1 VILNY
6 GETNMARPNKMGLD
20 YFPFDVDF
28 FEDLKIRKLIKYQ
41 GSNAIAIYAFILCN
55 IYKDGYYIRWDNDL
69 PFIISEQTGYEESY
83 IVQVINCCLDIGLF
97 SKNLFDSERVITSF
111 GIQDRYRKINDL
123 CRRKSDISEYML
135 ISSEEIRFSSEE
147 MPITSAKSAQRKEK
161 EIEVKERKEKEI
173 EYSTNVELK
182 KDELS
187 SPVDFSRLM
196 DYFNSTFS
204 GKLPSIKSMTDTR
217 KKAIKA
223 RISQYGKTSI
233 EEVFKSVLNSDFLLG
248 GNDRNWRP
256 DFDWIFKAANYTKI
270 LEGNYDGKRNGTSSN
285 RESVS
290 RLKDLS
296 EAILCGSLPK
306 ED

>member
-1 VILNY
+1 M
-6 GETNMARPNKMGLD
+6 GRNKKEGLS

-28 FEDLKIRKLIKYQ
+28 FQDIKIRKLIRYQ

-97 SKNLFDSERVITSF
+97 SKKLFDSERVITSF

-135 ISSEEIRFSSEE
+135 ISSEEKRISSEE
-147 MPITSAKSAQRKEK
+147 TPITYAKSTQRKEK
-161 EIEVKERKEKEI
+161 ESKGKEIEEKEI

-196 DYFNSTFS
+196 NYFNSTFR

-223 RISQYGKTSI
+223 RVSQYGKKSI
-233 EEVFKSVLNSDFLLG
+233 EEVFKSVLTSDFLLG

-270 LEGNYDGKRNGTSSN
+270 LEGNYNGKRNNTMSN

-296 EAILCGSLPK
+296 EAILCGSPPK

>member
-1 VILNY
+1 M
-6 GETNMARPNKMGLD
+6 GRNKKEGLS

-28 FEDLKIRKLIKYQ
+28 FQDIKIRKLIRYH

-55 IYKDGYYIRWDNDL
+55 IYKDGYYIRWDNDF
-69 PFIISEQTGYEESY
+69 PFIISEQTGYDESY
-83 IVQVINCCLDIGLF
+83 IVEVINCCLDIGLF
-97 SKNLFDSERVITSF
+97 SKDLFDSERVITSF

-135 ISSEEIRFSSEE
+135 ISSEE
-147 MPITSAKSAQRKEK
+147 MPITSAKSTQRKENESKGK
-161 EIEVKERKEKEI
+161 EIEEKEI

-187 SPVDFSRLM
+187 SHVDFSMLM

-204 GKLPSIKSMTDTR
+204 GKLPSIKSMTETR
-217 KKAIKA
+217 KKAIKGRVA
-223 RISQYGKTSI
+223 QYGKKSI

-270 LEGNYDGKRNGTSSN
+270 LEGNYNGKRNGTSSN

-296 EAILCGSLPK
+296 EAILCGSPPK

>member
-1 VILNY
+1 M
-6 GETNMARPNKMGLD
+6 GRNKKEGLS

-28 FEDLKIRKLIKYQ
+28 FQDLKIRKLIKYQ

-111 GIQDRYRKINDL
+111 GIQYRYRKINDL

-135 ISSEEIRFSSEE
+135 ISSEEKRISSEE
-147 MPITSAKSAQRKEK
+147 TPITSAKSTQRKEK

-223 RISQYGKTSI
+223 RISQYGKKSI
-233 EEVFKSVLNSDFLLG
+233 EEVFKSILTSDFLLG
-248 GNDRNWRP
+248 GNDRSWRP

-270 LEGNYDGKRNGTSSN
+270 LEGNYNGKRNNTVSN

-296 EAILCGSLPK
+296 EAILCGSPTK
-306 ED
+306 EN

>member
-1 VILNY
+1 M
-6 GETNMARPNKMGLD
+6 GRNKKEGLS

-28 FEDLKIRKLIKYQ
+28 FQDIKIRKLIRYQ
-41 GSNAIAIYAFILCN
+41 GSNAISIYTLILCN
-55 IYKDGYYIRWDNDL
+55 IYKDGYYIRWDDDL
-69 PFIISEQTGYEESY
+69 PFIISEQTGYDESY
-83 IVQVINCCLDIGLF
+83 IVEVINCCLDIGLF

-135 ISSEEIRFSSEE
+135 ISSEEKRISFEE
-147 MPITSAKSAQRKEK
+147 MPVTSAKSTQRKEK

-187 SPVDFSRLM
+187 SHVDFSMLM

-204 GKLPSIKSMTDTR
+204 GKLPSIKSMTEAR
-217 KKAIKA
+217 KKAIKGRVA
-223 RISQYGKTSI
+223 QYGKKSI

-270 LEGNYDGKRNGTSSN
+270 LEGNYNGKRNGTSSN

-296 EAILCGSLPK
+296 EAILLGSMPK

>member
-1 VILNY
+1 M
-6 GETNMARPNKMGLD
+6 GRNKKEGLS

-28 FEDLKIRKLIKYQ
+28 FQDLKIRKLIKYQ

-83 IVQVINCCLDIGLF
+83 IVEVINCCLDIGLF

-135 ISSEEIRFSSEE
+135 ISSEE
-147 MPITSAKSAQRKEK
+147 MPITSAKSTQRKEK

-187 SPVDFSRLM
+187 SHVDFSMLM

-204 GKLPSIKSMTDTR
+204 GKLPSIKSMTETR

-223 RISQYGKTSI
+223 RVAQYGKKSI

-270 LEGNYDGKRNGTSSN
+270 LEGNYNGKRNGTSSN

-296 EAILCGSLPK
+296 EAILLGSLPK

>member
-1 VILNY
+1 M
-6 GETNMARPNKMGLD
+6 GRNKKEGLS

-28 FEDLKIRKLIKYQ
+28 FQDIKIRKLIRYQ

-83 IVQVINCCLDIGLF
+83 IVEVINCCLDIDLF

-135 ISSEEIRFSSEE
+135 ISSEEKRISSEE
-147 MPITSAKSAQRKEK
+147 TPITSAKSTQRKEK
-161 EIEVKERKEKEI
+161 EIEVNERKEKEI
-173 EYSTNVELK
+173 EYSTNVESK
-182 KDELS
+182 KDDLS
-187 SPVDFSRLM
+187 SHVDFSMLM

-204 GKLPSIKSMTDTR
+204 GKLPSIKSMTETR
-217 KKAIKA
+217 KKAIKGRVA
-223 RISQYGKTSI
+223 QYGKKSI

-256 DFDWIFKAANYTKI
+256 DFDWIFKASNYTKI
-270 LEGNYDGKRNGTSSN
+270 LEGNYNGKRNNTMSK

-296 EAILCGSLPK
+296 EAILCGSAPK

>member
-1 VILNY
+1 M
-6 GETNMARPNKMGLD
+6 GRNKKEGLS

-28 FEDLKIRKLIKYQ
+28 FQDIKIRKLIKYQ

-83 IVQVINCCLDIGLF
+83 IVEVINCCLDIGLF
-97 SKNLFDSERVITSF
+97 SKNLFDSEMVITSF

-135 ISSEEIRFSSEE
+135 ISSEEKRISSEE
-147 MPITSAKSAQRKEK
+147 KPITSAKSTQRKEK

-182 KDELS
+182 KDDLS
-187 SPVDFSRLM
+187 SHVDFSMLM

-204 GKLPSIKSMTDTR
+204 GKLPSIKSMTETR
-217 KKAIKA
+217 KKAIKGRVA
-223 RISQYGKTSI
+223 QYGKKSI
-233 EEVFKSVLNSDFLLG
+233 EEVFKSVLASDFLLG
-248 GNDRNWRP
+248 ANDRNWRP

-270 LEGNYDGKRNGTSSN
+270 LEGNYNGKRNGTMSK

>member
-1 VILNY
+1 M
-6 GETNMARPNKMGLD
+6 GRNKKEGLS

-28 FEDLKIRKLIKYQ
+28 FQDLKIRKLIRYQ

-55 IYKDGYYIRWDNDL
+55 IYKNGYYIRWDSDL

-83 IVQVINCCLDIGLF
+83 IVEVINCCLDIGLF

-135 ISSEEIRFSSEE
+135 ISSEEKRISSEE
-147 MPITSAKSAQRKEK
+147 TPITSAKSTQRKEK
-161 EIEVKERKEKEI
+161 ESKGKEIEEKEI

-204 GKLPSIKSMTDTR
+204 GKLPYIKSMTETR

-223 RISQYGKTSI
+223 RVAQYGKKSI
-233 EEVFKSVLNSDFLLG
+233 EEVFKSVLASDFLLG

-270 LEGNYDGKRNGTSSN
+270 LEGNYNGKRNNTMSK

-296 EAILCGSLPK
+296 EAILCGSASK

>member
-1 VILNY
+1 M
-6 GETNMARPNKMGLD
+6 GRNKKEGLS

-28 FEDLKIRKLIKYQ
+28 FQDLKIRKLIKYQ

-135 ISSEEIRFSSEE
+135 ISSEEKRISSEE
-147 MPITSAKSAQRKEK
+147 TPITSAKSAQRKEK

-204 GKLPSIKSMTDTR
+204 GKLPSIKSMTETR

-223 RISQYGKTSI
+223 RVAQYGKKSI
-233 EEVFKSVLNSDFLLG
+233 EEVFKSVLTSDFLLG
-248 GNDRNWRP
+248 CNDRNWRP

-270 LEGNYDGKRNGTSSN
+270 LEGNYNGKRNNTMSN

-296 EAILCGSLPK
+296 EAILCGSPPK

>member
-1 VILNY
+1 M
-6 GETNMARPNKMGLD
+6 GRNKKEGLS

-28 FEDLKIRKLIKYQ
+28 FQDIKIRKLIRYQ

-55 IYKDGYYIRWDNDL
+55 IYKDGYYIRWDSDL

-83 IVQVINCCLDIGLF
+83 IVEVINCCLDIGLF
-97 SKNLFDSERVITSF
+97 SKKLFDSERVITSF

-135 ISSEEIRFSSEE
+135 ISSEEKRISYEE
-147 MPITSAKSAQRKEK
+147 TPITSAKSTQRKEK
-161 EIEVKERKEKEI
+161 KIEVKEREEKEI

-204 GKLPSIKSMTDTR
+204 GKLPSIKSMTETR

-223 RISQYGKTSI
+223 RVSQYGKKSI

-256 DFDWIFKAANYTKI
+256 DFDWIFKASNYTKI
-270 LEGNYDGKRNGTSSN
+270 LEGNYNGKRNNTSSN
-285 RESVS
+285 RESIS

-296 EAILCGSLPK
+296 EAILLGSLPK

>member
-1 VILNY
+1 M
-6 GETNMARPNKMGLD
+6 GRNKKEGLS

-28 FEDLKIRKLIKYQ
+28 FQDIKIRKLIRYQ

-55 IYKDGYYIRWDNDL
+55 IYKDGYYIRWDSDL

-83 IVQVINCCLDIGLF
+83 IVEVINCCLDIGLF
-97 SKNLFDSERVITSF
+97 SKKLFDSERVITSF

-135 ISSEEIRFSSEE
+135 ISSEEKRISYEE
-147 MPITSAKSAQRKEK
+147 TPITSAKSTQRKEK
-161 EIEVKERKEKEI
+161 ESKGKEIEGKEI

-204 GKLPSIKSMTDTR
+204 GKLPSIKSMTETR

-223 RISQYGKTSI
+223 RVSQYGKKSI

-256 DFDWIFKAANYTKI
+256 DFDWIFKASNYTKI
-270 LEGNYDGKRNGTSSN
+270 LEGNYNGKRNNTSSN
-285 RESVS
+285 RESIS

-296 EAILCGSLPK
+296 EAILLGSLPK

>member
-1 VILNY
+1 M
-6 GETNMARPNKMGLD
+6 GRNKKDGLS
-20 YFPFDVDF
+20 YFPLDVDF
-28 FEDLKIRKLIKYQ
+28 FQDLKIRKLIKYQ
-41 GSNAIAIYAFILCN
+41 GSSAISIYTLILCN

-83 IVQVINCCLDIGLF
+83 IVEVINCCLDIGLF

-135 ISSEEIRFSSEE
+135 ISSEEKRISSEE
-147 MPITSAKSAQRKEK
+147 TPITSAKSTQRKEK

-187 SPVDFSRLM
+187 SHVDFSMLM

-204 GKLPSIKSMTDTR
+204 GKLPSIKSMTETR
-217 KKAIKA
+217 KKAIKGRVA
-223 RISQYGKTSI
+223 QYGKKSI

-270 LEGNYDGKRNGTSSN
+270 LEGNYNGKRNNTMSK

-296 EAILCGSLPK
+296 EAILCGSASK

>member
-1 VILNY
+1 M
-6 GETNMARPNKMGLD
+6 GRNKKDGLS

-28 FEDLKIRKLIKYQ
+28 FQDLKIRKLIKYQ

-83 IVQVINCCLDIGLF
+83 IVEVINCCLDIGLF

-135 ISSEEIRFSSEE
+135 ISSEEKRISSEE
-147 MPITSAKSAQRKEK
+147 MPITSAKSTQRKEK

-204 GKLPSIKSMTDTR
+204 GKLPSIKSMTETR

-223 RISQYGKTSI
+223 RVAQYGKKSI
-233 EEVFKSVLNSDFLLG
+233 EEVFKSVLTSDFLLG

-270 LEGNYDGKRNGTSSN
+270 LEGNYNGKRNNTMSK

-296 EAILCGSLPK
+296 EAILCGSPPK

>member
-1 VILNY
+1 M
-6 GETNMARPNKMGLD
+6 GRNKKEGLS

-28 FEDLKIRKLIKYQ
+28 FQDLKIRKLIKYQ

-55 IYKDGYYIRWDNDL
+55 IYKDGYYIRWDNGL

-83 IVQVINCCLDIGLF
+83 IVEVINCCLDIGLF

-135 ISSEEIRFSSEE
+135 ISSEEKRIYSEE
-147 MPITSAKSAQRKEK
+147 TPITSAKSTQRKEK
-161 EIEVKERKEKEI
+161 EIKEKKRKEKEI

-204 GKLPSIKSMTDTR
+204 GKLPSIKSMTEAR
-217 KKAIKA
+217 KKAIKSRVA
-223 RISQYGKTSI
+223 QYGKKSI
-233 EEVFKSVLNSDFLLG
+233 EEVFKSVLTSDFLLG

-270 LEGNYDGKRNGTSSN
+270 LEGNYNGKRNNTMSN

-296 EAILCGSLPK
+296 EAILCGSPPK
-306 ED
+306 KD

>member
-1 VILNY
+1 M
-6 GETNMARPNKMGLD
+6 GRNKKEGLS

-28 FEDLKIRKLIKYQ
+28 FQDIKIRKLIRYQ
-41 GSNAIAIYAFILCN
+41 GSNAISIYTLILCN

-69 PFIISEQTGYEESY
+69 PFIISEQTGYDESY
-83 IVQVINCCLDIGLF
+83 IVEVINCCLDIGLF
-97 SKNLFDSERVITSF
+97 SKDLFDSERVITSF

-135 ISSEEIRFSSEE
+135 ISSEEKRISSEE
-147 MPITSAKSAQRKEK
+147 KPITSAKSTQRKEK

-187 SPVDFSRLM
+187 SHVDFSMLM

-204 GKLPSIKSMTDTR
+204 GKLPSIKSMTETR
-217 KKAIKA
+217 KKAIKGRVA
-223 RISQYGKTSI
+223 QYGKKSI

-256 DFDWIFKAANYTKI
+256 DFDWIFKASNYTKI
-270 LEGNYDGKRNGTSSN
+270 LEGNYNGKRNGTSSN

-296 EAILCGSLPK
+296 EAILLGSMPK

>member
-1 VILNY
+1 M
-6 GETNMARPNKMGLD
+6 GRNKKEGLS

-28 FEDLKIRKLIKYQ
+28 FQDIKIRKLIRYQ

-97 SKNLFDSERVITSF
+97 SKKLFDSERVITSF

-135 ISSEEIRFSSEE
+135 ISSEEKRISSEE
-147 MPITSAKSAQRKEK
+147 TPITSAKSAQRKEK

-223 RISQYGKTSI
+223 RVSQYGKKSI
-233 EEVFKSVLNSDFLLG
+233 EEVFKSVLASDFLLG

-270 LEGNYDGKRNGTSSN
+270 LEGNYNGKRNNTVSN

-296 EAILCGSLPK
+296 EAILCGSTPK

>member
-1 VILNY
+1 M
-6 GETNMARPNKMGLD
+6 GRNKKEGLS

-28 FEDLKIRKLIKYQ
+28 FQDIKIRKLIRYQ

-55 IYKDGYYIRWDNDL
+55 IYKDGYYIRWDDDL

-83 IVQVINCCLDIGLF
+83 IVEVINCCLDIGLF

-135 ISSEEIRFSSEE
+135 ISSEEKRISSEE
-147 MPITSAKSAQRKEK
+147 MPITSAKSTQRKEK

-187 SPVDFSRLM
+187 SHVDFSMLM

-204 GKLPSIKSMTDTR
+204 GKLPSIKSMTEAR

-223 RISQYGKTSI
+223 RVAQYGKKSI
-233 EEVFKSVLNSDFLLG
+233 EEVFKYVLTSDFLLG

-256 DFDWIFKAANYTKI
+256 DFDWIFKASNYTKI
-270 LEGNYDGKRNGTSSN
+270 LEGNYNGKRNGTSSN

-296 EAILCGSLPK
+296 EAILLGSASK

>member
-1 VILNY
+1 MM
-6 GETNMARPNKMGLD
+6 GRNKKEGLS

-28 FEDLKIRKLIKYQ
+28 FQDLKIRKLIKYQ

-83 IVQVINCCLDIGLF
+83 IVEVINCCLDIGLF

-135 ISSEEIRFSSEE
+135 ISSEEKRISSEE
-147 MPITSAKSAQRKEK
+147 KRISSEETPITSAKSTQRKEK
-161 EIEVKERKEKEI
+161 ESKGKEIEEKEI

-196 DYFNSTFS
+196 NYFNSTFS

-270 LEGNYDGKRNGTSSN
+270 LEGNYNGKRNNTVSN

-296 EAILCGSLPK
+296 EAILCGSPAK

>member
-1 VILNY
+1 MGRNKKEGLN
-6 GETNMARPNKMGLD
+6 

-28 FEDLKIRKLIKYQ
+28 FQDIKIRKLIKYQ

-83 IVQVINCCLDIGLF
+83 IVEVINCCLDIGLF

-135 ISSEEIRFSSEE
+135 ISSEEKRISSEE
-147 MPITSAKSAQRKEK
+147 KPITSAKSTQRKEK
-161 EIEVKERKEKEI
+161 EIEVKERKGKEI

-204 GKLPSIKSMTDTR
+204 GKLPSIKSMTETR

-223 RISQYGKTSI
+223 RVAQYGKKSI
-233 EEVFKSVLNSDFLLG
+233 EEVFKSVLTSDFLLG

-270 LEGNYDGKRNGTSSN
+270 LEGNYNGKRNNTMSN

-296 EAILCGSLPK
+296 EAILCGSAPK

>member
-1 VILNY
+1 M
-6 GETNMARPNKMGLD
+6 GRNKKEGLS

-28 FEDLKIRKLIKYQ
+28 FQDLKIRKLIRYQ

-55 IYKDGYYIRWDNDL
+55 IYKNGYYIRWDSDL

-83 IVQVINCCLDIGLF
+83 IVEVINCCLDISLF

-135 ISSEEIRFSSEE
+135 ISSEEKRISSEE
-147 MPITSAKSAQRKEK
+147 TPITSAKSTQRKEK
-161 EIEVKERKEKEI
+161 KSKGKEIEEKEI

-187 SPVDFSRLM
+187 SHVDFSMLM
-196 DYFNSTFS
+196 GYFNSTFS
-204 GKLPSIKSMTDTR
+204 GKLPSIKSMTETR

-223 RISQYGKTSI
+223 RVAQYGKKSI
-233 EEVFKSVLNSDFLLG
+233 EEVFKSVLASDFLLG

-270 LEGNYDGKRNGTSSN
+270 LEGNYNGKRNNTMSK

-296 EAILCGSLPK
+296 EAILCGSASK

>member
-1 VILNY
+1 
-6 GETNMARPNKMGLD
+6 M
-20 YFPFDVDF
+20 
-28 FEDLKIRKLIKYQ
+28 
-41 GSNAIAIYAFILCN
+41 
-55 IYKDGYYIRWDNDL
+55 
-69 PFIISEQTGYEESY
+69 
-83 IVQVINCCLDIGLF
+83 F

-135 ISSEEIRFSSEE
+135 ISSEEKRISSEE
-147 MPITSAKSAQRKEK
+147 TPITSAKSTQRKEK
-161 EIEVKERKEKEI
+161 ESKGKEIEEKEI

-204 GKLPSIKSMTDTR
+204 GKLPSIKSMTETR

-223 RISQYGKTSI
+223 RVAQYGKKSI
-233 EEVFKSVLNSDFLLG
+233 EEVFKSVLASDFLLG

-270 LEGNYDGKRNGTSSN
+270 LEGNYNGKRNNTMSK

-296 EAILCGSLPK
+296 EAILCGSASK

>member
-1 VILNY
+1 MGRNKKEGLN
-6 GETNMARPNKMGLD
+6 

-28 FEDLKIRKLIKYQ
+28 FQDIKIRKLIKYQ

-55 IYKDGYYIRWDNDL
+55 IYKDGYYIRWDNDF
-69 PFIISEQTGYEESY
+69 PFIISEQTGYDESY
-83 IVQVINCCLDIGLF
+83 IVEVINCCLDIGLF

-135 ISSEEIRFSSEE
+135 ISSEEKRISSEE
-147 MPITSAKSAQRKEK
+147 KPITSAKSTQRKEK
-161 EIEVKERKEKEI
+161 EIEVKESKGKEI

-187 SPVDFSRLM
+187 SHVDFSMLM
-196 DYFNSTFS
+196 NYFNSTFS
-204 GKLPSIKSMTDTR
+204 GKLPSIKSMTVER
-217 KKAIKA
+217 KKAIKGRVA
-223 RISQYGKTSI
+223 QYGKKSI
-233 EEVFKSVLNSDFLLG
+233 EEVFKSVLNSNFLLG

-270 LEGNYDGKRNGTSSN
+270 LEGNYNGKRNGTSSN

-296 EAILCGSLPK
+296 EAILLGYMPK

>member
-1 VILNY
+1 M
-6 GETNMARPNKMGLD
+6 GRNKKEGLS

-28 FEDLKIRKLIKYQ
+28 FQDIKIRKLIRYQ
-41 GSNAIAIYAFILCN
+41 GSNAIAIYALILCN
-55 IYKDGYYIRWDNDL
+55 IYKDGYYIRWDNEL
-69 PFIISEQTGYEESY
+69 PFIISEQTGYDESY
-83 IVQVINCCLDIGLF
+83 IVEVINCCLDIALF
-97 SKNLFDSERVITSF
+97 SKDLFDSERVITSF

-135 ISSEEIRFSSEE
+135 ISSEEKRISSEE
-147 MPITSAKSAQRKEK
+147 KPITSAKSTQRKEK

-187 SPVDFSRLM
+187 SHVDFSMLM

-204 GKLPSIKSMTDTR
+204 GKLPSIKSMTETR
-217 KKAIKA
+217 KKAIKGRVA
-223 RISQYGKTSI
+223 QYGKKSI

-256 DFDWIFKAANYTKI
+256 DFDWIFKASNYTKI
-270 LEGNYDGKRNGTSSN
+270 LEGNYNGKRNGTSSN

-296 EAILCGSLPK
+296 EAILCGSAPK

>member
-1 VILNY
+1 M
-6 GETNMARPNKMGLD
+6 GRNKKEGLS

-28 FEDLKIRKLIKYQ
+28 FQDIKIRKLIRYQ

-55 IYKDGYYIRWDNDL
+55 IYKDGYYIRWDSDL

-83 IVQVINCCLDIGLF
+83 IVEVINCCLDIGLF

-135 ISSEEIRFSSEE
+135 ISSEEKRISYEE
-147 MPITSAKSAQRKEK
+147 TPITSAKSTQRKEK
-161 EIEVKERKEKEI
+161 ESKGKEIEGKEI

-204 GKLPSIKSMTDTR
+204 GKLPSIKSMTETR

-223 RISQYGKTSI
+223 RVSQYGKKSI

-256 DFDWIFKAANYTKI
+256 DFDWIFKASNYTKI
-270 LEGNYDGKRNGTSSN
+270 LEGNYNGKRNGTSSN
-285 RESVS
+285 RESIS

-296 EAILCGSLPK
+296 EAILLGSLPK

>member
-1 VILNY
+1 M
-6 GETNMARPNKMGLD
+6 GRNKKEGLS

-28 FEDLKIRKLIKYQ
+28 FQDIKIRKLIRYQ

-83 IVQVINCCLDIGLF
+83 IVEVINCCLDISLF

-135 ISSEEIRFSSEE
+135 ISSEE
-147 MPITSAKSAQRKEK
+147 MPITSAKSTQRKEK
-161 EIEVKERKEKEI
+161 ESKGKEIEEKEI

-187 SPVDFSRLM
+187 SHVDFSMLM

-204 GKLPSIKSMTDTR
+204 GKLPSIKSMTEAR
-217 KKAIKA
+217 KKAIKGRVA
-223 RISQYGKTSI
+223 QYGKKSI

-248 GNDRNWRP
+248 CNDRNWRP
-256 DFDWIFKAANYTKI
+256 DFDWIFKASNYTKI
-270 LEGNYDGKRNGTSSN
+270 LEGNYNGKRNNTMSK

-296 EAILCGSLPK
+296 EAILCGSASK

>member
-1 VILNY
+1 M
-6 GETNMARPNKMGLD
+6 GRNKKEGLS
-20 YFPFDVDF
+20 YFPLDVDF
-28 FEDLKIRKLIKYQ
+28 FQDLKIRKLIKYQ
-41 GSNAIAIYAFILCN
+41 GCNAISIYAFILCN
-55 IYKDGYYIRWDNDL
+55 IYKDGYYIKWDDDI

-83 IVQVINCCLDIGLF
+83 IIEVINCCLDIGLF

-123 CRRKSDISEYML
+123 CRRKADISEYML
-135 ISSEEIRFSSEE
+135 ISSEEKRISSEE
-147 MPITSAKSAQRKEK
+147 KPITSAKSTQRKEK
-161 EIEVKERKEKEI
+161 ESKGKEIEEKKI

-182 KDELS
+182 KDELY

-223 RISQYGKTSI
+223 RVSQYGKKSI
-233 EEVFKSVLNSDFLLG
+233 EEVFKYVLASDFLLG
-248 GNDRNWRP
+248 ANDRNWRP

-270 LEGNYDGKRNGTSSN
+270 LEGNYNGKRNNTMSK

-296 EAILCGSLPK
+296 AAILCGSSPK

>member
-1 VILNY
+1 M
-6 GETNMARPNKMGLD
+6 GRNKKEGLS

-28 FEDLKIRKLIKYQ
+28 FQDLKIRKLIKYQ

-69 PFIISEQTGYEESY
+69 PFIISEQTGYEENY
-83 IVQVINCCLDIGLF
+83 IVEVINCCLDIGLF

-135 ISSEEIRFSSEE
+135 ISSEEMHISSEE
-147 MPITSAKSAQRKEK
+147 MPITSAKSTQRKEK

-204 GKLPSIKSMTDTR
+204 GKLPSIKSMTETR

-223 RISQYGKTSI
+223 RVTQYGKKSI
-233 EEVFKSVLNSDFLLG
+233 EEVFKSVLTSDFLLG

-270 LEGNYDGKRNGTSSN
+270 LEGNYNGKRNNTMSN

-296 EAILCGSLPK
+296 EAILCGSPPK

>member
-1 VILNY
+1 MM
-6 GETNMARPNKMGLD
+6 GRNKKEGLS

-28 FEDLKIRKLIKYQ
+28 FQDIKIRKLIRYQ

-83 IVQVINCCLDIGLF
+83 IVEVINCCLDIDLF

-135 ISSEEIRFSSEE
+135 ISSEEKRISSEE
-147 MPITSAKSAQRKEK
+147 TPITSAKSTQRKEK

-187 SPVDFSRLM
+187 SHVDFSMLM

-204 GKLPSIKSMTDTR
+204 GKLPSIKSMTETR
-217 KKAIKA
+217 KKAIKGRVA
-223 RISQYGKTSI
+223 QYGKKSI

-270 LEGNYDGKRNGTSSN
+270 LEGNYNGKRNGTSSN

-296 EAILCGSLPK
+296 EAILLGSMPK

>member
-1 VILNY
+1 MM
-6 GETNMARPNKMGLD
+6 GRNKKEGLS

-28 FEDLKIRKLIKYQ
+28 FQDLKIRKLIKYQ

-55 IYKDGYYIRWDNDL
+55 IYKDGYYIRWDSDL

-83 IVQVINCCLDIGLF
+83 IVEVINCCLDIGLF
-97 SKNLFDSERVITSF
+97 SKKLFDSERVITSF

-135 ISSEEIRFSSEE
+135 ISSEEKRISSEE
-147 MPITSAKSAQRKEK
+147 TPITSAKSTQRKEK
-161 EIEVKERKEKEI
+161 ESKGKEIEEKEI

-223 RISQYGKTSI
+223 RVSQYGKKSI
-233 EEVFKSVLNSDFLLG
+233 EEVFKSVLTSDFLLG

-270 LEGNYDGKRNGTSSN
+270 LEGNYNGKRNGTSSN

-296 EAILCGSLPK
+296 EAILCGSPPK

>member
-1 VILNY
+1 M
-6 GETNMARPNKMGLD
+6 GRNKKEGLS

-28 FEDLKIRKLIKYQ
+28 FQDLKIRKLIKYQ

-83 IVQVINCCLDIGLF
+83 IVEVINCCLDIGLF

-135 ISSEEIRFSSEE
+135 ISSEEKRISSEE
-147 MPITSAKSAQRKEK
+147 MPITSAKSTQRKEK

-204 GKLPSIKSMTDTR
+204 GKLPSIKSMTETR

-223 RISQYGKTSI
+223 RVAQYGKKSI
-233 EEVFKSVLNSDFLLG
+233 EEVFKSVLTSDFLLG

-270 LEGNYDGKRNGTSSN
+270 LEGNYNGKRNNTMSN

-296 EAILCGSLPK
+296 EAILCGSPPK

>member
-1 VILNY
+1 M
-6 GETNMARPNKMGLD
+6 GRNKKEGLS

-28 FEDLKIRKLIKYQ
+28 FQDLKIRKLIKYQ

-69 PFIISEQTGYEESY
+69 PFIISEQTGYDESY
-83 IVQVINCCLDIGLF
+83 IVEVINCCLDIGLF
-97 SKNLFDSERVITSF
+97 SKDLFDYERVITSF

-135 ISSEEIRFSSEE
+135 ISSEEKRIFSEE
-147 MPITSAKSAQRKEK
+147 TPITSAKSTQRKEK

-204 GKLPSIKSMTDTR
+204 GKLPSIKSMTEAR
-217 KKAIKA
+217 KKAIKGRVA
-223 RISQYGKTSI
+223 QYGKKSI
-233 EEVFKSVLNSDFLLG
+233 EEVFKSVLTSDFLLG

-256 DFDWIFKAANYTKI
+256 DFDWIFKASNYTKI
-270 LEGNYDGKRNGTSSN
+270 LEGNYNGKRNNTMSN

-296 EAILCGSLPK
+296 EAILCGSAPK

>member
-1 VILNY
+1 M
-6 GETNMARPNKMGLD
+6 GRNKKEGLS

-28 FEDLKIRKLIKYQ
+28 FQDLKIRKLIKYQ

-55 IYKDGYYIRWDNDL
+55 IYKDGYYIRWDSDL

-83 IVQVINCCLDIGLF
+83 IVEVINCCLDIGLF
-97 SKNLFDSERVITSF
+97 SKKLFDSERVITSF

-135 ISSEEIRFSSEE
+135 ISSEEKRISSEE
-147 MPITSAKSAQRKEK
+147 TPITSAKSTQRKEK
-161 EIEVKERKEKEI
+161 ESKGKEIEEKEI

-223 RISQYGKTSI
+223 RVSQYGKKSI
-233 EEVFKSVLNSDFLLG
+233 EEVFKSVLTSDFLLG

-270 LEGNYDGKRNGTSSN
+270 LEGNYNGKRNGTSSN

-296 EAILCGSLPK
+296 EAILCGSPPK

>member
-1 VILNY
+1 M
-6 GETNMARPNKMGLD
+6 GRNKKEGLS

-28 FEDLKIRKLIKYQ
+28 FQDLKIRKLIKYQ

-135 ISSEEIRFSSEE
+135 ISSEEKRISSEE
-147 MPITSAKSAQRKEK
+147 TPITSAKSAQRKEK
-161 EIEVKERKEKEI
+161 EIEVNERKEKEI

-223 RISQYGKTSI
+223 RVSQYGKKSI
-233 EEVFKSVLNSDFLLG
+233 EEVFKSVLASDFLLG

-270 LEGNYDGKRNGTSSN
+270 LEGNYNGKRNNTMSN

-296 EAILCGSLPK
+296 EAILCGSPPQ

>member
-1 VILNY
+1 M
-6 GETNMARPNKMGLD
+6 GRNKKEGLS

-28 FEDLKIRKLIKYQ
+28 FQDLKIRKLIKYQ

-135 ISSEEIRFSSEE
+135 ISSEEKRISSEE
-147 MPITSAKSAQRKEK
+147 TPITSAKSAQRKEK
-161 EIEVKERKEKEI
+161 EIEVNERKGKEI

-223 RISQYGKTSI
+223 RVSQYGKKSI
-233 EEVFKSVLNSDFLLG
+233 EEVFKSVLTSDFLLG

-270 LEGNYDGKRNGTSSN
+270 LEGNYNGKRNNTMSN

-296 EAILCGSLPK
+296 EAILCGSPPK

>member
-1 VILNY
+1 M
-6 GETNMARPNKMGLD
+6 GRNKKEGLS

-28 FEDLKIRKLIKYQ
+28 FQDLKIRKLIRYQ

-55 IYKDGYYIRWDNDL
+55 IYKDGYYIRWDSDI

-83 IVQVINCCLDIGLF
+83 IVEVINCCLDIGLF

-135 ISSEEIRFSSEE
+135 ISSEEKRISSEE
-147 MPITSAKSAQRKEK
+147 TPITSAKSTQRKEK
-161 EIEVKERKEKEI
+161 EIEVKERKEKGI

-187 SPVDFSRLM
+187 SHVDFSMLM
-196 DYFNSTFS
+196 NYFNSTFS
-204 GKLPSIKSMTDTR
+204 GKLPSIKSMTETR

-223 RISQYGKTSI
+223 RVAQYGKKSI
-233 EEVFKSVLNSDFLLG
+233 EEVFKSVLASDFLLG

-270 LEGNYDGKRNGTSSN
+270 LEGNYNGERNNTMSK

-290 RLKDLS
+290 RLKELS
-296 EAILCGSLPK
+296 EAILCGSASK

>member
-1 VILNY
+1 M
-6 GETNMARPNKMGLD
+6 GRNKKEGLS

-28 FEDLKIRKLIKYQ
+28 FQDIKIRKLIRYQ

-69 PFIISEQTGYEESY
+69 PFIISEQTGYDESY

-135 ISSEEIRFSSEE
+135 ISSEEKRISSEE
-147 MPITSAKSAQRKEK
+147 TPITSAKSTQRKEK
-161 EIEVKERKEKEI
+161 ESKGKKIEENEI

-187 SPVDFSRLM
+187 SHVDFSMLM
-196 DYFNSTFS
+196 NYFNSTFS
-204 GKLPSIKSMTDTR
+204 GKLPSIKSMTETR

-223 RISQYGKTSI
+223 RVAQYGKKSI

-256 DFDWIFKAANYTKI
+256 DFDWIFKDANYTKI
-270 LEGNYDGKRNGTSSN
+270 LEGNYNGKRNNTMSK

-296 EAILCGSLPK
+296 EAILCGSASK

>member
-1 VILNY
+1 M
-6 GETNMARPNKMGLD
+6 GRNKKEGLS

-28 FEDLKIRKLIKYQ
+28 FQDLKIRKLIKYQ

-83 IVQVINCCLDIGLF
+83 IVEVINCCLDIGLF

-135 ISSEEIRFSSEE
+135 ISSEEKRISSEE
-147 MPITSAKSAQRKEK
+147 TPITSAKSTQRKEK
-161 EIEVKERKEKEI
+161 ESKGKEIEEKEI

-182 KDELS
+182 KDDLS
-187 SPVDFSRLM
+187 SHVDFSMLM

-204 GKLPSIKSMTDTR
+204 GKLPSIKSMTEAR
-217 KKAIKA
+217 KKAIKGRVA
-223 RISQYGKTSI
+223 QYGKKSI
-233 EEVFKSVLNSDFLLG
+233 EEVFKSVLTSDFLLG

-270 LEGNYDGKRNGTSSN
+270 LEGNYNGKRNNTMSN

-296 EAILCGSLPK
+296 EAILCGSPPK